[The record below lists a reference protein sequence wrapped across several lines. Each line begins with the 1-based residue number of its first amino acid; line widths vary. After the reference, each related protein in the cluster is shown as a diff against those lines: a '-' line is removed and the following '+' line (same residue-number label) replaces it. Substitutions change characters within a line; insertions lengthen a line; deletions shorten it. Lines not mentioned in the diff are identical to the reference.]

1 MTLIEHITVCTSPPA
16 TATWN
21 AAVANLEKEMNENDS
36 EPHMTQIIC
45 SSLRAWR
52 NGEGLV
58 PHPTTDIPQIVMEA
72 MGEQDSIIWYNF
84 SNNGFISKKWR
95 IIQKAY
101 LK

>member
-21 AAVANLEKEMNENDS
+21 AAVANLEKQTNENDS

-52 NGEGLV
+52 NGEGL
-58 PHPTTDIPQIVMEA
+58 PYPTTDIPQIVMEA
-72 MGEQDSIIWYNF
+72 MVKQDIIIWYNF
-84 SNNGFISKKWR
+84 SNGFISKKWR